1 MATRRQRH
9 KNEAAMDIQRT
20 RLRDVSQDLVMNIFD
35 GHGEASVMN
44 IREQSIV
51 YSFIYAYSVLAVE
64 LI

>member
-1 MATRRQRH
+1 MATRRQRP

-20 RLRDVSQDLVMNIFD
+20 RLRDINQDLVMNIFD

>member
-1 MATRRQRH
+1 MATSRQRR

-44 IREQSIV
+44 IRKRSIV

>member
-1 MATRRQRH
+1 MATSRQRR